1 MTNTNGKKNIL
12 IAMVIILLVILIF
25 VVIQVGEKST
35 RNQKEMIDRLNVY
48 IEKINNIIEE

>member
-1 MTNTNGKKNIL
+1 MTNMKQKPNIL
-12 IAMVIILLVILIF
+12 TIMVIILLVVLIF
-25 VVIQVGEKST
+25 VVIQVGKKST

>member
-1 MTNTNGKKNIL
+1 MTNTNAKKNIL
-12 IAMVIILLVILIF
+12 ITMVIILLVILIF